1 MKVRFSIL
9 NNDGEIF
16 KLASIFPI
24 LAKNHKI
31 STSSGFFYFK
41 FSDPRIVAVNVQQN
55 AKREIISVTFLMA
68 S

>member
-1 MKVRFSIL
+1 MKVRFSIP

-31 STSSGFFYFK
+31 STSSVFFFCFK
-41 FSDPRIVAVNVQQN
+41 FSDPRIVAVNVN
-55 AKREIISVTFLMA
+55 ATTKCKT
-68 S
+68 